1 MKRTTAGLALL
12 ALFAAGCGG
21 DDEEALSKP
30 EYVKQGNAICAKF
43 NKDIEADTEKAF
55 AGIESEKDLT
65 ADVARTFFEGALP
78 KFNAAIDDL
87 KELKAPE
94 GDEETVDKIYEAGE
108 KEADQISDAMED
120 DAKVK
125 ALVTS
130 ESVTPEFEK
139 LSKDYGLD
147 TCASD

>member
-1 MKRTTAGLALL
+1 ML

-43 NKDIEADTEKAF
+43 NKDIEADSEKAF
-55 AGIESEKDLT
+55 EGIQSEKDLT
-65 ADVARTFFEGALP
+65 PEAARTFFEAALP
-78 KFNAAIDDL
+78 KFDATLDDL

-94 GDEETVDKIYEAGE
+94 GDEDTVAKIYEAGE
-108 KEADQISDAMED
+108 KESDQISEAMKD
-120 DAKVK
+120 DAEVK

-130 ESVTPEFEK
+130 DSVTPEFEK

-147 TCASD
+147 TCASS